1 MPRKRWEI
9 LWEGMGKYWKIWDN
23 MGNHMSGMLQTD
35 MIDHT
40 NIIQPEIMVI
50 KSFRGSDNK
59 G

>member
-1 MPRKRWEI
+1 
-9 LWEGMGKYWKIWDN
+9 
-23 MGNHMSGMLQTD
+23 MSGMLQTD

-50 KSFRGSDNK
+50 ESFRGSDNK